1 MTPIV
6 NGLEQ
11 EFSGKVAFQYLNAA
25 DGAQGQRTFE
35 QLRLPGHP
43 SYVLFAA
50 DGRELY
56 RSFGLVDAERLR
68 NAISASLTP

>member
-11 EFSGKVAFQYLNAA
+11 ELTDRVAFVYVNAA
-25 DGAQGQRTFE
+25 DGSEGQRAFE

-43 SYVLFAA
+43 GYVIFNSDGDETYRTFGVVSAETLRAIIA
-50 DGRELY
+50 DHAL
-56 RSFGLVDAERLR
+56 
-68 NAISASLTP
+68 